1 MDPFAVAG
9 LYVLAGLVFVPLGF
23 KFFGTRYQFI
33 DVLLA
38 SLAAGAASLIP
49 TIGGVASYAAMVL
62 VLYWRLQE
70 NLFPD
75 IVVATGAA
83 RLALIPLMMALR

>member
-1 MDPFAVAG
+1 MDPFVVAGSYVVAG
-9 LYVLAGLVFVPLGF
+9 LIFVPLGF
-23 KFFGTRYQFI
+23 KFFNTRYQFV

-38 SLAAGAASLIP
+38 SLAAGAASLLP

-62 VLYWRLQE
+62 VLYWRLRE